1 MWGVSA
7 TNTVTAKKEKKER
20 TTTTAHILFHQAPLP
35 LSSFFSHVPF
45 PAHMHSALLSCH
57 PSEMRHVVTYSY
69 NEHTYTILFK
79 KCRASS
85 TMRVCPYSRCGA
97 YTHRHRCLSHTH
109 TQKKERTF
117 IVHKSDSGLGC
128 IFIFTRIRPF
138 FFSERE
144 REGER
149 EGRFCVHCF
158 NFNFPVLT

>member
-7 TNTVTAKKEKKER
+7 TNTVTAKKEKKR
-20 TTTTAHILFHQAPLP
+20 KNNNNGAYFVSP
-35 LSSFFSHVPF
+35 SSSSSFFFFSHVPF

-109 TQKKERTF
+109 TQKKREHLLFTK
-117 IVHKSDSGLGC
+117 VTADSGVFL
-128 IFIFTRIRPF
+128 
-138 FFSERE
+138 SSHE
-144 REGER
+144 
-149 EGRFCVHCF
+149 
-158 NFNFPVLT
+158 